1 MTSHAKTLACQIL
14 NMSPSDFQQMMSGP
28 DATDGGGGDGH
39 NVVDHLIEGYLSE
52 RLKAEQNDELWKEN
66 VQQITKVSCC
76 CRDGPASVGSTC
88 VMFWGK
94 WRNF

>member
-76 CRDGPASVGSTC
+76 CCLDGPC
-88 VMFWGK
+88 
-94 WRNF
+94 